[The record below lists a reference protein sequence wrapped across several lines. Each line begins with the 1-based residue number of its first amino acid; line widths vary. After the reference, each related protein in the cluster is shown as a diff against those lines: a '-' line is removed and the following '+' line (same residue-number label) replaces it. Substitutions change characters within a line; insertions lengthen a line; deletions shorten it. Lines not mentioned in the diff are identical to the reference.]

1 VACEFW
7 HEWGACRSAYSQ
19 ILIWYPNDDHG
30 HPTAELI
37 FRETAVECTGAP
49 TGLMLI
55 PPKDAPSPSASEST
69 SISSSPS
76 SSPIS
81 PSSSSSSSSSSSP
94 SMATLVHSRYIG
106 SMYELERGS
115 LYGSNGKKDV
125 SSLRAP
131 VLLLTGSRARC
142 HSVPAGGG
150 GAVSRGKTYMKP
162 VTWATRANWRA
173 TFSEQNWLGW
183 LTRSETG

>member
-1 VACEFW
+1 V
-7 HEWGACRSAYSQ
+7 G
-19 ILIWYPNDDHG
+19 
-30 HPTAELI
+30 
-37 FRETAVECTGAP
+37 CTGTP

-69 SISSSPS
+69 SISSSTS

-81 PSSSSSSSSSSSP
+81 PSSSPSSSSSSSSP

-125 SSLRAP
+125 NSLRAP

-173 TFSEQNWLGW
+173 TFSEQNWSGW
-183 LTRSETG
+183 LTRSETR